1 MAELAETVSTEQAH
15 TESDKIVFYGQRRNM
30 AMGVAMLGGGAAAFV
45 AGLTSTFFAE
55 AIAWTFVLWGVFFL
69 YGDLLLATRRL
80 ELTDDAL
87 KIVIPLRPWGR
98 SRTWEWKDISRMD
111 VSVHRR
117 DLKQDAAVLRIH
129 HQFPGEI
136 TLEREDTNYDPGLAQ
151 LIIERARLK
160 PDGQAPVVDLANL
173 PLGQETMFVWK
184 KK

>member
-1 MAELAETVSTEQAH
+1 MAELAETVSTEQVP

-111 VSVHRR
+111 ILVHRR
-117 DLKQDAAVLRIH
+117 DLKQDAAVLQIY

-136 TLEREDTNYDPGLAQ
+136 TLEREDTNHDPALAQ

-160 PDGQAPVVDLANL
+160 PDGQGVDLSNL
-173 PLGQETMFVWK
+173 PLGQENAFGWK